1 MKSLKFKKAEYLNGN
16 LAIEMVGEYQDE
28 FYDDVISVNL
38 VNAFTPKDYAYLD
51 TNNYPFIAD
60 LLVELGVAKKTDFTY
75 YSGWVNY
82 PLYKINV
89 DMLEEDE

>member
-1 MKSLKFKKAEYLNGN
+1 MKDLKFKKAEYLNGN

-38 VNAFTPKDYAYLD
+38 VDAFTPKDYVYLD
-51 TNNYPFIAD
+51 TNNYPFIGE
-60 LLVELGVAKKTDFTY
+60 LLVELGVAEKTDFTCHN
-75 YSGWVNY
+75 GWVNY